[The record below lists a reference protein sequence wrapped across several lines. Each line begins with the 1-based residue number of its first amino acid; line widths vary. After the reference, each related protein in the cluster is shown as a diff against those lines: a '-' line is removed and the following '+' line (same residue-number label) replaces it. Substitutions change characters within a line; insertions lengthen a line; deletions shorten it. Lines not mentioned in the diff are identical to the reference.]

1 MYQLKKVYSRI
12 FNYFKKSFIQN
23 TFLNNKINKIEIYEM
38 TYNLNDFEMYQF
50 NNDDIEFVN
59 FTIDKD
65 EQLRCDIQN
74 EIFNAPNRIPLR
86 VTDIHWDENQSYYRN
101 EWSIFLKKWD
111 QFIGYG
117 QIILQDDIPQIVN
130 LGIKKEFRG
139 YGYGKQLLYYLLS
152 LLLNTDYDSVKIR
165 VEYKNN
171 IAIDLYRKVGFTLNE
186 KYLYNR
192 VGDD

>member
-12 FNYFKKSFIQN
+12 FNYLKKSFTQN
-23 TFLNNKINKIEIYEM
+23 SFLNDKINKIEVYEM

-50 NNDDIEFVN
+50 NDDDIKFVN

-74 EIFNAPNRIPLR
+74 EIFNAPYRIPLQ
-86 VTDIHWDENQSYYRN
+86 VTDIYWDEKQSYYRN
-101 EWSIFLKKWD
+101 EWSIFLKKGE

-152 LLLNTDYDSVKIR
+152 LLVDTDYDSVKIR

-171 IAIDLYRKVGFTLNE
+171 IAIDLYTKIGFI
-186 KYLYNR
+186 
-192 VGDD
+192 